1 MKRTGLVLVV
11 SLLAGGALAEPH
23 SCEAPDYVTHV
34 DSQLLRVAAFVA
46 KEHRLDVLV
55 IGTGS
60 SMLAGAEGARTA
72 YPARLEA
79 ALAKRL
85 PGTAVTVRTDV
96 KPRRST
102 AEMVNDLKKYLLDG
116 KPNLVVWQTGTT
128 DAIRGVDPDEFR
140 AALEKGV
147 SVLRTAGADA
157 ILVNMQYSPRTDAMI
172 AAGPYS
178 EAMRWVAQQHELP
191 LFDRLSVMKHWSET
205 GAFDLSGP
213 NTAHMAEKVHDCLG
227 KLLAELIVNSAN
239 LSQTHTKET
248 R

>member
-1 MKRTGLVLVV
+1 MKRTGVVLIV

-23 SCEAPDYVTHV
+23 SCDVPEYLTHV
-34 DSQLLRVAAFVA
+34 DAKLSRVAAFVA
-46 KEHRLDVLV
+46 KEHRLDILV
-55 IGTGS
+55 VGTGS
-60 SMLAGAEGARTA
+60 SMLAGAAGAHNA

-96 KPRRST
+96 KSRRST
-102 AEMVNDLKKYLLDG
+102 ADMVNDLQKYVLDG
-116 KPNLVVWQTGTT
+116 KPQLVVWQTGTA
-128 DAIRGVDPDEFR
+128 DAIRGVDPDDFR

-147 SVLRTAGADA
+147 SVLRAAEVDV

-172 AAGPYS
+172 TAGPYA
-178 EAMRWVAQQHELP
+178 ETMRFVAQQHDLP
-191 LFDRLSVMKHWSET
+191 LFDRLSVMKHWSEI

-213 NTAHMAEKVHDCLG
+213 NTGHMAEKVHDCLG
-227 KLLAELIVNSAN
+227 KLLAELIVNAAN
-239 LSQTHTKET
+239 LNRNHSKEN